1 MADKDF
7 KSALEGKK
15 IPILVLDQKW
25 HRLFA
30 LNGKPDNI
38 VPIEEELNALLQ
50 RQGKLN
56 QEVKELKKLKTKL
69 MGNIVNNMEGT
80 EVESEGELSE
90 KKLEESKR
98 LIEETN
104 AKIEADE
111 DELLE
116 IPREIQS
123 VNFNLMLESMNYC
136 YDALRDNSEVI
147 KEIAEW
153 IVQVRID
160 LKKNIIK
167 KQNRE
172 IINREMYSYMHDI
185 LGPDVMDI
193 FDVENMDI
201 ALDVK
206 EKKEDKAEE

>member
-7 KSALEGKK
+7 KSALLGKK

-30 LNGKPDNI
+30 LGGKPED
-38 VPIEEELNALLQ
+38 IEKQEAALTELLAK
-50 RQGKLN
+50 QGKLN
-56 QEVKELKKLKTKL
+56 QEVKELKKLKSKL
-69 MGNIVNNMEGT
+69 MGNIVDNMEGT
-80 EVESEGELSE
+80 EEKSEGDISE

-111 DELLE
+111 DELLDL
-116 IPREIQS
+116 PREIDK
-123 VNFNLMLESMNYC
+123 VNFDLMLSSMEYC
-136 YDALRDNSEVI
+136 YDSLRDNSEVI

-153 IVQVRID
+153 ITQVRID

-185 LGPDVMDI
+185 LGADVMDV
-193 FDVENMDI
+193 FDMDNMDI

-206 EKKEDKAEE
+206 EKKEEAEE

>member
-1 MADKDF
+1 MAEKDF
-7 KSALEGKK
+7 KSALEGKN
-15 IPILVLDQKW
+15 IPILVIDQKW

-30 LNGKPDNI
+30 LGGKPEN
-38 VPIEEELNALLQ
+38 VVTKETELTELLAK
-50 RQGKLN
+50 QGKLN
-56 QEVKELKKLKTKL
+56 QEVKELKKLKGKL
-69 MGNIVNNMEGT
+69 MGNIVDNMEGT
-80 EVESEGELSE
+80 ESSEEGQLSE

-104 AKIEADE
+104 EKIEEDE

-116 IPREIQS
+116 LPRTIQS
-123 VNFNLMLESMNYC
+123 VNFSLMLDTMEYC
-136 YDALRDNSEVI
+136 YNSLRDNSTVI

-153 IVQVRID
+153 ITQVRID

-185 LGPDVMDI
+185 LGADIMDV
-193 FDVENMDI
+193 FDTDNMDI

-206 EKKEDKAEE
+206 ENKEKAEE

>member
-7 KSALEGKK
+7 KSALLGKK

-30 LNGKPDNI
+30 LGGKPGD
-38 VPIEEELNALLQ
+38 IEKQEAALTELLSK
-50 RQGKLN
+50 QGKLN
-56 QEVKELKKLKTKL
+56 QEVKELKKLKNKL
-69 MGNIVNNMEGT
+69 MGNIVDNMEGT
-80 EVESEGELSE
+80 EEKSEGDISE

-111 DELLE
+111 DELLDL
-116 IPREIQS
+116 PREIDR
-123 VNFNLMLESMNYC
+123 VNFDLMLSSMEYC
-136 YDALRDNSEVI
+136 YDSLRDNSEVI

-153 IVQVRID
+153 ITQVRID

-185 LGPDVMDI
+185 LGADVMDV
-193 FDVENMDI
+193 FDMDNMDI

-206 EKKEDKAEE
+206 EKKEEAEE

>member
-7 KSALEGKK
+7 KSALLGKK

-30 LNGKPDNI
+30 LGGKPED
-38 VPIEEELNALLQ
+38 IEKQEATLTELLA

-56 QEVKELKKLKTKL
+56 QEVKELKKLKSKL
-69 MGNIVNNMEGT
+69 MGNIVDNMEGT
-80 EVESEGELSE
+80 EEKSEGDISE

-104 AKIEADE
+104 AKIEEDE
-111 DELLE
+111 DELLDL
-116 IPREIQS
+116 PREIDR
-123 VNFNLMLESMNYC
+123 VNFDLMLSSMEYC
-136 YDALRDNSEVI
+136 YDSLRDNSEVI

-153 IVQVRID
+153 ITQVRID

-185 LGPDVMDI
+185 LGADVMDV
-193 FDVENMDI
+193 FDMDNMDI

-206 EKKEDKAEE
+206 EKKEEAEE